1 MLRCSLLVLPLLVA
15 CSAPPDAPEEDV
27 AAGAQA
33 IVNGTP
39 STATND
45 AIVRI
50 DLGTQGGFCTGTLI
64 APNLVLTA
72 RHCLSNM
79 DESTEC
85 GTFTSNM
92 TASTMSV
99 RLGVNAGASAAKG
112 KQLFVET
119 GQNSGCSHDIG
130 LIVLDRDIP
139 NAKTAPVRLGKL
151 TVGEGAWT
159 AGYGDNGRG
168 QVTPGRYEK
177 GGLKI
182 DAVGP
187 SQYTYKTKQNQSI
200 PVSVP
205 PGEIVTGE
213 STCFGDSG
221 GPLLDMKGNVI
232 GVTSRGIDGSC
243 IDRPSIY
250 SDTASHAPLIRAAAQ
265 ASGHT
270 IVEADAPAQ
279 PATPANPG
287 GATTPAPQDEE
298 ADGPT
303 SQPPA
308 EDDADD
314 TESPRP
320 KKKKSVETP
329 SAGCQAAPS
338 STGPANVAWLGLL
351 VGATL
356 FALRR
361 RVHRS

>member
-1 MLRCSLLVLPLLVA
+1 MLRRYLLVLPLLVA
-15 CSAPPDAPEEDV
+15 CSAPNEARDEDV

-33 IVNGTP
+33 IVNGAP
-39 STATND
+39 STAIND

-50 DLGTQGGFCTGTLI
+50 DIGTEGGFCTGTLI

-79 DESTEC
+79 DENSEC
-85 GTFTSNM
+85 GTFTSNL
-92 TASTMSV
+92 TASTMSIRV
-99 RLGVNAGASAAKG
+99 GVSAGASVAKG

-119 GQNSGCSHDIG
+119 GQDSGCSHDIG
-130 LIVLDRDIP
+130 LILLDRDIP

-151 TVGEGAWT
+151 AVGEGAWT

-177 GGLKI
+177 GGLEI

-187 SQYTYKTKQNQSI
+187 SQYTYRTKQNQSM
-200 PVSVP
+200 PVTVP
-205 PGEIVTGE
+205 TGEIVTGE

-250 SDTASHAPLIRAAAQ
+250 SDTASHTPLIRAAAQ

-270 IVEADAPAQ
+270 IAEADAPAPGTPTTPGGASTQ
-279 PATPANPG
+279 EPRAEEGDAPATPADD
-287 GATTPAPQDEE
+287 DETE
-298 ADGPT
+298 A
-303 SQPPA
+303 
-308 EDDADD
+308 
-314 TESPRP
+314 PRP
-320 KKKKSVETP
+320 KKKKAVATP
-329 SAGCQAAPS
+329 SAGCQATPGS
-338 STGPANVAWLGLL
+338 PANLAWLGLL
-351 VGATL
+351 LGATL
-356 FALRR
+356 FAVRR
-361 RVHRS
+361 RAQRS

>member
-1 MLRCSLLVLPLLVA
+1 MLRRSLLVLPLLVA
-15 CSAPPDAPEEDV
+15 CSAPASEDERV
-27 AAGAQA
+27 TTGAQA

-39 STATND
+39 SNATND

-50 DLGTQGGFCTGTLI
+50 DIGTQGGFCTGTLI

-79 DESTEC
+79 DESSEC
-85 GTFTSNM
+85 GTFTSNL
-92 TASTMSV
+92 AANTMNV
-99 RLGVNAGASAAKG
+99 RLGVNAGATVAKG
-112 KQLFVET
+112 KQLFVEN

-130 LIVLDRDIP
+130 LILLDKDVP
-139 NAKTAPVRLGKL
+139 NAKLAPVRLGKL
-151 TVGEGAWT
+151 TIGEGAWT

-187 SQYTYKTKQNQSI
+187 SQYTYKTKQNQSM
-200 PVSVP
+200 PVTVP

-221 GPLLDMKGNVI
+221 GPLLDMSGNVI

-270 IVEADAPAQ
+270 IVEAGTPAQ
-279 PATPANPG
+279 PGNPATPG
-287 GATTPAPQDEE
+287 GSSTQEPQDEE
-298 ADGPT
+298 T
-303 SQPPA
+303 EEPA
-308 EDDADD
+308 AEASADD
-314 TESPRP
+314 EEETEEPGP
-320 KKKKSVETP
+320 KKKKKTAQTP
-329 SAGCQAAPS
+329 SAGCQAAPNPLKG
-338 STGPANVAWLGLL
+338 TANVAWLGLL

-356 FALRR
+356 FAVRR
-361 RVHRS
+361 RAQRS

>member
-1 MLRCSLLVLPLLVA
+1 MLRRSLLVLPLLVA
-15 CSAPPDAPEEDV
+15 CSAPLDAREEDV

-50 DLGTQGGFCTGTLI
+50 DIGTQGGFCTGTLI

-92 TASTMSV
+92 TASTMSI
-99 RLGVNAGASAAKG
+99 RLGVNAGASVAKG

-151 TVGEGAWT
+151 TIGEGAWT

-187 SQYTYKTKQNQSI
+187 SQYTYKTKQNQSM

-250 SDTASHAPLIRAAAQ
+250 SDTASHAPLIRSAAQ
-265 ASGHT
+265 ASGHA
-270 IVEADAPAQ
+270 IVEAEATTQ
-279 PATPANPG
+279 PGTPENPG
-287 GATTPAPQDEE
+287 GAATPEPRDEDT
-298 ADGPT
+298 DGPT
-303 SQPPA
+303 TQTPA
-308 EDDADD
+308 EDDEEGTA
-314 TESPRP
+314 SPRP

-329 SAGCQAAPS
+329 SAGCQAAGS

-356 FALRR
+356 FAIRR